1 MDYAGP
7 IFIKEGANNYFI
19 ELNNLINDESHI
31 NATTTFL
38 ANLLIKWHFIPAR
51 SAHMGGLWEVV
62 VKSTKFHLRRV
73 LGESSLTYEEMYT
86 LLVKIEACLN
96 SRPLMPI
103 SNDIN
108 DYAPLNPAHFLIGDS
123 LASLPQPD
131 YQNAV
136 ISRLSH
142 YERLP
147 QLQQHFWNSWSRDYL
162 TNLQTRCKW
171 KNTVD
176 KTIDIGALVLLVE
189 HNTAPL
195 RWILARV
202 VELHEGKDHVI
213 RVVSVRLP
221 SGTISRR
228 SLSKIC
234 PLPMNNE

>member
-1 MDYAGP
+1 
-7 IFIKEGANNYFI
+7 
-19 ELNNLINDESHI
+19 
-31 NATTTFL
+31 
-38 ANLLIKWHFIPAR
+38 
-51 SAHMGGLWEVV
+51 MGGLWEAA

-108 DYAPLNPAHFLIGDS
+108 DYAPLTPAHFLIGDS

-142 YERLP
+142 YERLQ

-171 KNTVD
+171 KKTVD

-221 SGTISRR
+221 NGTISRR